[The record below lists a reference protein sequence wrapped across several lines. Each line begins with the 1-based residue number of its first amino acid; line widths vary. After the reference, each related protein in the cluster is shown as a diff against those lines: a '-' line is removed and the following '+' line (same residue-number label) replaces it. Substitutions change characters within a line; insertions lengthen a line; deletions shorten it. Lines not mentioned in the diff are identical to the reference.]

1 MRCRGADSR
10 ARRCTCSPYRPPLKR
25 YAPIASVA
33 ALSERHAGWQ
43 SLRHTFCGV
52 KFSSLSLRGVRRPTW
67 RPERE
72 ARGSALGVQSRGGSC
87 DFADSFPAIQ
97 PGTARLP
104 RRFAPRNDTSGWRAV
119 HQCPC
124 AVEYPCTRRSVS
136 AATDAIGLYVFTAA
150 CTICECL
157 PEIATSLRSS
167 Q

>member
-1 MRCRGADSR
+1 VRCRGADSR

-72 ARGSALGVQSRGGSC
+72 ARGSALGVQSRGTC
-87 DFADSFPAIQ
+87 PDHKK
-97 PGTARLP
+97 P
-104 RRFAPRNDTSGWRAV
+104 RRKRKTFYRDIFRQNVFDI
-119 HQCPC
+119 
-124 AVEYPCTRRSVS
+124 S
-136 AATDAIGLYVFTAA
+136 AASGYNKDVETRTVATIIKHLSGL
-150 CTICECL
+150 
-157 PEIATSLRSS
+157 
-167 Q
+167 